1 MRPESISLI
10 RIPRSASVTN
20 AVHFGITE
28 KEICFLR
35 GGLSAHLFS
44 LHCYPWLI
52 KFYFFFYFRLLPLV
66 VSIYDFGAQ
75 SENFSSKSPRI
86 TLPPLNFLQRT
97 ADGVYHFGAF
107 WHNRKRNI
115 FFKRWAFCSPLFFVP
130 FP

>member
-20 AVHFGITE
+20 AVHFGTTE
-28 KEICFLR
+28 KEIYFLR

-44 LHCYPWLI
+44 LFHFPWLI

-97 ADGVYHFGAF
+97 AMACITLVHFGITEEEMYFLRGGLSA
-107 WHNRKRNI
+107 H
-115 FFKRWAFCSPLFFVP
+115 LFSLFR